1 MHLPQAA
8 SPSLPSPLA
17 TPAATPLPAP
27 LLAGRATP
35 DRIDRSEMDLSV
47 NFLWLLGGGRALE
60 ARFVRRDDDYFIVY
74 LSSHTGCNQAC
85 RFCHL
90 TATRQ
95 VSFDAAQFD
104 DFLAQAHA
112 VLSHYDQVVAEGAQ
126 PAAKRVHFN
135 WMARGEPL
143 LNPCLVNESAA
154 LLAAL
159 RSEAQARGL
168 AVQFNVSSIF
178 PAEVALADLQALAAE
193 RDVQLFYSLY
203 SMSPEFRK
211 RWVPKGRA
219 PAEVL
224 SWLAQVQ
231 ALHGTAVTLHWAL
244 IEGENDSESDA
255 VVLAGAVR
263 ASGVRA
269 KFNLVRYN
277 PYSGAQ
283 GREASEEAIARS
295 FEAIAQVVDASR
307 SRVVPRV
314 GFDVKASCGM
324 FVQG

>member
-1 MHLPQAA
+1 MTI
-8 SPSLPSPLA
+8 SSPLSFNPHA
-17 TPAATPLPAP
+17 VAAAALAADAP
-27 LLAGRATP
+27 LLAGRALA
-35 DRIDRSEMDLSV
+35 DRVDHSELDLSA
-47 NFLWLLGGGRALE
+47 NFLWLLGDGRALE

-95 VSFDAAQFD
+95 VSFDAAQLE
-104 DFLAQAHA
+104 DFLVQARA
-112 VLSHYDQVVAEGAQ
+112 VLAHYDEVVGRGAQ

-135 WMARGEPL
+135 WMARGEPM
-143 LNPCLVNESAA
+143 LNPCLSKECVP

-178 PAEVALADLQALAAE
+178 PAEAALADLEVLAAQP
-193 RDVQLFYSLY
+193 DVQLFYSLY

-224 SWLAQVQ
+224 PWLAQMQ
-231 ALHGTAVTLHWAL
+231 ASHGTTVTLHWAL
-244 IEGENDSESDA
+244 IEGENDSESEA
-255 VVLAGAVR
+255 VALAAAVR

-277 PYSGAQ
+277 PYSPAQ
-283 GREASEEAIARS
+283 GREAPEEALTRS
-295 FEAIAQVVDASR
+295 FEAISQVVDASR

-324 FVQG
+324 FVRG